1 MNVWVKSGHVNK
13 VPVNAAAVTSTT
25 TGTGN
30 AIYKDAPKTT
40 LQVIVAGT
48 GAVSAT
54 VVFDAS
60 NDGTNWCST
69 ALGTVTAAG
78 TTTASDG
85 FTTDAPWKYI
95 RARVT
100 AISGTS
106 ATVSALI
113 GA

>member
-54 VVFDAS
+54 
-60 NDGTNWCST
+60 GCST
-69 ALGTVTAAG
+69 PR
-78 TTTASDG
+78 TTAP
-85 FTTDAPWKYI
+85 T
-95 RARVT
+95 
-100 AISGTS
+100 
-106 ATVSALI
+106 
-113 GA
+113 GAVQPSVR